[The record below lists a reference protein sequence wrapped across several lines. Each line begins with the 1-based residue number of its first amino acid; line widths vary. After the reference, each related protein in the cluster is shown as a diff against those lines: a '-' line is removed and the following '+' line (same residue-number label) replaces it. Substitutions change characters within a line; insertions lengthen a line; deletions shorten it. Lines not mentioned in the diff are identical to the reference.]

1 MPCST
6 DSERL
11 RLAIG
16 VPAAR
21 FSGLAPTFRGEG
33 EPARCQAASNE
44 CALVTT
50 HLEGFPARP
59 TRCQATRCQDAR
71 NPHGRQDRGGSLI
84 GASPE
89 LVSP

>member
-1 MPCST
+1 M

-16 VPAAR
+16 APAAR

-33 EPARCQAASNE
+33 EPARCQAASTE

-50 HLEGFPARP
+50 HLEGSPARP
-59 TRCQATRCQDAR
+59 TRCQEPRGAKTRES
-71 NPHGRQDRGGSLI
+71 PTGDRTVGL
-84 GASPE
+84 
-89 LVSP
+89 L